1 MVDDLV
7 GIRINPRMAW
17 VVHDDGPRW
26 GPLFLG
32 VVGARDGATVLYRD
46 LVSRRVPS
54 PRGEEPV
61 ALLPRR

>member
-1 MVDDLV
+1 
-7 GIRINPRMAW
+7 RMAW